1 MKDLIEQYGKGL
13 VIKKDELTA
22 IERMKLFDEGKPID
36 RIPCCL
42 DTGETMAPLMGL
54 SIDDY
59 YHSSQ
64 LMCDL
69 EVYLYEN
76 FHSDGAGLSTTL
88 RGMAEAMGSQ
98 IRYYDNNIAQL
109 KQPAVP
115 SWREIDGAK
124 LVDVDKD
131 GRLPVILEGLRL
143 VKQKLGDKVPI
154 SGTVTG
160 PFTIA
165 AMVMGTEQLMIG
177 MIKKPEKIKQLM
189 EVITENNNR
198 YIQRLIDL
206 GVGIGFADPVS
217 STALI
222 SVKQYETFS
231 LPYFQKNVDFIKKQG
246 AGCGLHICGTSRA
259 LWELLKK
266 TGIGTFGLDNVEDM
280 QEAKEVLG
288 SHMCIQGNVPPVEV
302 MRMGTP
308 QDVLRSA
315 RECIRKA
322 YDSPKGFVLTSG
334 CQMPMGT
341 PRENMTALMDA
352 ARIFGSYPLH
362 MDLLFDEAE

>member
-1 MKDLIEQYGKGL
+1 M
-13 VIKKDELTA
+13 
-22 IERMKLFDEGKPID
+22 
-36 RIPCCL
+36 
-42 DTGETMAPLMGL
+42 
-54 SIDDY
+54 
-59 YHSSQ
+59 
-64 LMCDL
+64 
-69 EVYLYEN
+69 
-76 FHSDGAGLSTTL
+76 
-88 RGMAEAMGSQ
+88 
-98 IRYYDNNIAQL
+98 
-109 KQPAVP
+109 
-115 SWREIDGAK
+115 
-124 LVDVDKD
+124 
-131 GRLPVILEGLRL
+131 RL
-143 VKQKLGDKVPI
+143 VKEKLGDKVPI

-198 YIQRLIDL
+198 YIQRLIDM

-246 AGCGLHICGTSRA
+246 AGCGLHICGTSRG
-259 LWELLKK
+259 LWELLNNI
-266 TGIGTFGLDNVEDM
+266 GIGTFGLDNVEDM

-288 SHMCIQGNVPPVEV
+288 SHMCIQGNVPPVDV

-352 ARIFGSYPLH
+352 ARIFGQYPLNLN
-362 MDLLFDEAE
+362 LLFDAE

>member
-115 SWREIDGAK
+115 SWREVDGAK

-131 GRLPVILEGLRL
+131 GRLPIILEGLRL

-177 MIKKPEKIKQLM
+177 
-189 EVITENNNR
+189 
-198 YIQRLIDL
+198 
-206 GVGIGFADPVS
+206 S

-352 ARIFGSYPLH
+352 ARIFGSYPLQ